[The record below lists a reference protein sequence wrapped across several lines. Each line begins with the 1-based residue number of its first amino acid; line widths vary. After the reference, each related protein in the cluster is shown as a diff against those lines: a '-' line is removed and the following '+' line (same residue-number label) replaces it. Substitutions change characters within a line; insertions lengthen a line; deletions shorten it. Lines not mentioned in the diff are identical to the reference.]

1 MVTHDF
7 SKSINYEHSNFPKAN
22 KFYTEILKVGK
33 ITRIGFDNEESRAL
47 QRLDVDA
54 CFEYNGKQVYVSE
67 KHRKV
72 DYGDLLLEVFSKFPH
87 TPGWMNNSAADYLA
101 YFVPRKVYWINKKQ
115 LTWFYSNILYKVI
128 PDSFF
133 QKLINNYP
141 RQSRK
146 EQTIIEINGSREYV
160 KVVQA
165 YNAPYGSNDTWYT
178 ENICVKFST
187 LRRAG
192 VEIEEYPI

>member
-1 MVTHDF
+1 
-7 SKSINYEHSNFPKAN
+7 
-22 KFYTEILKVGK
+22 
-33 ITRIGFDNEESRAL
+33 
-47 QRLDVDA
+47 
-54 CFEYNGKQVYVSE
+54 
-67 KHRKV
+67 
-72 DYGDLLLEVFSKFPH
+72 
-87 TPGWMNNSAADYLA
+87 
-101 YFVPRKVYWINKKQ
+101 